1 MAQFRRV
8 GILSVYWL
16 FAMAMLCL
24 LSSCKSNIG
33 HDSFSPLV
41 DKMAAVYNFNYS
53 SFLSDH
59 LPVYRKSSWF
69 SNTHKDAMKDQPP
82 HTPEIWTM
90 HIIDNTSFGADG
102 TKLGDANKDGLPDI
116 VTGWEQGEVAR
127 LYFNPGTKKAD
138 GPWPFVAVHAPG
150 SEDAFLVDLDG
161 DGSQDIVTLS
171 EDNHDRITFHWAPAD
186 VDQYQKSTYWK
197 SEDVPVSMG
206 RKWMFGVPMDIDH
219 KNGID
224 LVVGSKGEN
233 GTLGW
238 LESPGDPKNM
248 SEWQYHEI
256 SPAGWIMSIR
266 KIDMDQDG
274 FDDILIS
281 DRKGS
286 NRGVRWLQNPGNGS
300 ALNKHWQNHVIG
312 LNDGEPMFLDL
323 ADLNGDDLDD
333 IIVPDLIQGFVVF
346 TQTANHTWQRVNIP
360 FPKSSGTRGKCVA
373 VGDIDNDGQL
383 DVVSSYEGAERKE
396 GVMWTSGLLTQH
408 RKDHNVSGTAGIKFD
423 LVKLIDMD
431 GDGDLDILT
440 SEENNN
446 SSTVA
451 GLGVIW
457 YENPTK

>member
-1 MAQFRRV
+1 MVQFRR
-8 GILSVYWL
+8 IDLSVYL
-16 FAMAMLCL
+16 FCATVMICL
-24 LSSCKSNIG
+24 LVSCKSNMEYR
-33 HDSFSPLV
+33 SFSSEV
-41 DKMAAVYNFNYS
+41 DKMAAIYNFNYR

-59 LPVYRKSSWF
+59 LPVYREPLWSL
-69 SNTHKDAMKDQPP
+69 NTHKDAMEGRPL
-82 HTPEIWTM
+82 HTPENWKM

-102 TKLGDANKDGLPDI
+102 TKLGDANKDGFPDI
-116 VTGWEQGEVAR
+116 VTGWEQGEEAR

-138 GPWPFVAVHAPG
+138 SPWPFVAVHAPG

-171 EDNHDRITFHWAPAD
+171 EDNNDRITFHWAPTD
-186 VDQYQKSTYWK
+186 FDQYQKSAYWK
-197 SEDVPVSMG
+197 SEDVPVSLG

-238 LESPGDPKNM
+238 LESPKDPKRIV
-248 SEWQYHEI
+248 EWQYHEI
-256 SPAGWIMSIR
+256 SLAGWIMSIR
-266 KIDMDQDG
+266 KTDLDQDG
-274 FDDILIS
+274 LEDILIS
-281 DRKGS
+281 DRKGPD
-286 NRGVRWLQNPGNGS
+286 RGVRWLQNPGNREQ
-300 ALNKHWQNHVIG
+300 WQNHMIG

-323 ADLNGDDLDD
+323 VDLNDDGLDD

-346 TQTANHTWQRVNIP
+346 TQKPDHTWQRINIP
-360 FPKSSGTRGKCVA
+360 FPQSSGTRGKCVA

-383 DVVSSYEGAERKE
+383 DVVSSYEGAEGKE
-396 GVMWTSGLLTQH
+396 GVMWTSGLLSQH
-408 RKDHNVSGTAGIKFD
+408 RKDHNVSGAAGIKFD